1 MEINRAQPWRLHR
14 VTTWGRARAGLS
26 VVGKEMG
33 KKTGASALGTGR
45 RAEGQRRAVLSEPT
59 TAQRI
64 GGRGCSH
71 AQGGAEDG
79 RARTFLVAGK
89 LKKMK
94 LGRYM
99 ESRASTSGVLGMEA
113 KEGRSALGRQ
123 KMAAGGNH
131 LREGAAWKDL
141 G

>member
-33 KKTGASALGTGR
+33 KKTGASALGAGR
-45 RAEGQRRAVLSEPT
+45 RAEGQRRAVLGEPT

-79 RARTFLVAGK
+79 RARTFQWCGMLV
-89 LKKMK
+89 
-94 LGRYM
+94 
-99 ESRASTSGVLGMEA
+99 E
-113 KEGRSALGRQ
+113 Q
-123 KMAAGGNH
+123 
-131 LREGAAWKDL
+131 
-141 G
+141 

>member
-1 MEINRAQPWRLHR
+1 M
-14 VTTWGRARAGLS
+14 AG
-26 VVGKEMG
+26 E
-33 KKTGASALGTGR
+33 
-45 RAEGQRRAVLSEPT
+45 
-59 TAQRI
+59 
-64 GGRGCSH
+64 
-71 AQGGAEDG
+71 
-79 RARTFLVAGK
+79 

-99 ESRASTSGVLGMEA
+99 ESRASTSRVLGMEA